1 MITDF
6 ADRRP
11 ALAALVIALLFTL
24 VPGAILVAGELSGG
38 ENAAKLAFV
47 CILVLQVILWLKVE
61 RPILTMFPF
70 ILSLLGLIVS
80 EIVYTV
86 SMGMAPSGA
95 GPSALVL
102 LLSSILVTIFGL
114 VAVGSV
120 GGLLAYG
127 VIVIF
132 RKLWELAA
140 QR

>member
-6 ADRRP
+6 TDRRP
-11 ALAALVIALLFTL
+11 ALSAVVILLLFTL

-47 CILVLQVILWLKVE
+47 YILVLQVILWLKVE
-61 RPILTMFPF
+61 RPILVMFPF
-70 ILSLLGLIVS
+70 ILSLLGFIVS

-86 SMGMAPSGA
+86 SMGMAPIGE
-95 GPSALVL
+95 GPSAPVL
-102 LLSSILVTIFGL
+102 LFSSALVTIFGL
-114 VAVGSV
+114 VAAGSV

-127 VIVIF
+127 IMVIF
-132 RKLWELAA
+132 RKLRELIV